1 MTQSADEFRPE
12 TRVAI
17 DAVKHALTIARR
29 GVGTED
35 ITHKGGRDL
44 VTVTDIAVEDA
55 VRRIV
60 AETLGFSVIGEERG
74 G

>member
-44 VTVTDIAVEDA
+44 VTVTEPWRTRSDA
-55 VRRIV
+55 LWLKR
-60 AETLGFSVIGEERG
+60 
-74 G
+74 